1 MGARLSRRNDNLQA
15 IILDCTLD
23 YDGAKFYADDT
34 KDHKV
39 YIPKTQKMVVDT
51 TTGELKTL
59 RK

>member
-1 MGARLSRRNDNLQA
+1 MGATLTRRNDNLQA

-23 YDGAKFYADDT
+23 YDGSDFYADDS

-39 YIPKTQKMVVDT
+39 DMPASQKLVVNT
-51 TTGELKTL
+51 ATGELKTL